1 LRPLFICPLTPRPA
15 GVMTANSD
23 FLKASWCCQMFFL
36 KRDSFSSP
44 GGSHVF
50 FLLASTEIS
59 LSRHFCLNTSDKN
72 GSPLCVS
79 SAQRNSVARKISLG
93 HHWPEFMGR
102 SESCQRLCAQ
112 LFWAPGWPCIAYE
125 PLESLTLSWLFVW
138 DILHLLQAPCWK
150 ERIAMPRS

>member
-1 LRPLFICPLTPRPA
+1 MPSEHSGAPSLTVSCSRLWASLGLSVFEAFCFFICPFTPRPA
-15 GVMTANSD
+15 GAMTADSD
-23 FLKASWCCQMFFL
+23 LLNASWCCQMFFL

-79 SAQRNSVARKISLG
+79 SAPRNAVARKDFFGSPLAGVYGSERVMSTPVCAAVLG
-93 HHWPEFMGR
+93 TGMALY
-102 SESCQRLCAQ
+102 C
-112 LFWAPGWPCIAYE
+112 
-125 PLESLTLSWLFVW
+125 V
-138 DILHLLQAPCWK
+138 
-150 ERIAMPRS
+150 